1 MGRFPGQDGISYKAI
16 VGRGMLEPG
25 SDATDEAPAGD
36 PHEATVPRRRF
47 GPLALAQLMAVALV
61 VALLGLFLWRV
72 AAGTPG
78 AGFVSAIKRGD
89 RPPAPTFDLPV
100 IWDRHETWP
109 RPLRAALADD
119 RVSLAEL
126 RGYPVVINFWASWC
140 IPCKEEAPALA
151 AAAQAHAGQVPFLGL
166 DIQDFTSDAR
176 RFLRK
181 LDVPYVSV
189 RDGSPQSY
197 TAYGL
202 TGVPETYYVNR
213 RGLVVAH
220 SIGAVDRDELERNI
234 ALALAD

>member
-1 MGRFPGQDGISYKAI
+1 MH
-16 VGRGMLEPG
+16 EPS
-25 SDATDEAPAGD
+25 SDARADETPAGE
-36 PHEATVPRRRF
+36 PPQPAASAPGRRF
-47 GPLALAQLMAVALV
+47 APLRFLQLIAVAV
-61 VALLGLFLWRV
+61 IVALLGLLVWKV
-72 AAGTPG
+72 AAGNPG

-89 RPPAPTFDLPV
+89 RPPAPAFVLPV

-109 RPLRAALADD
+109 RRLKQELTDR

-126 RGYPVVINFWASWC
+126 RGHPVVINFWASWC

-151 AAAQAHAGQVPFLGL
+151 AGARAHAGQVAFLGL

-189 RDGSPQSY
+189 RDGSPHSY

-220 SIGAVDRDELERNI
+220 SIGAVNRNELERNI
-234 ALALAD
+234 AIALAD

>member
-1 MGRFPGQDGISYKAI
+1 
-16 VGRGMLEPG
+16 MLEPS
-25 SDATDEAPAGD
+25 SDATDEAPAGEPPEPSAD
-36 PHEATVPRRRF
+36 VPRRRF

-61 VALLGLFLWRV
+61 VALLGLLVWRV
-72 AAGTPG
+72 AAGNPG

-89 RPPAPTFDLPV
+89 NPPAPAFELPV

-109 RPLRAALADD
+109 RRLKRALADD

-126 RGYPVVINFWASWC
+126 RGHLVVINFWASWC

-151 AAAQAHAGQVPFLGL
+151 AGARAHAGQVAFLGL

-176 RFLRK
+176 RFLRN

-189 RDGSPQSY
+189 RDASSDSRR
-197 TAYGL
+197 AYGL

-220 SIGAVDRDELERNI
+220 SLGAVSRDELERNI
-234 ALALAD
+234 TLALADAK